1 MKKLLAIL
9 LTLSLALAL
18 AVPAFAVEDEEPAG
32 EPAVSAPAEEAEE
45 QPVIISAP
53 AEELRDR
60 VIPKRCCLPKG
71 RYKWATSCVSTLAT
85 HTVNWLNSRVK
96 RQWLKATAYV

>member
-18 AVPAFAVEDEEPAG
+18 AVPAFAVEDEETP
-32 EPAVSAPAEEAEE
+32 ED

-53 AEELRDR
+53 ADEDGPTAEELAEMTPFDR
-60 VIPKRCCLPKG
+60 G
-71 RYKWATSCVSTLAT
+71 
-85 HTVNWLNSRVK
+85 
-96 RQWLKATAYV
+96 